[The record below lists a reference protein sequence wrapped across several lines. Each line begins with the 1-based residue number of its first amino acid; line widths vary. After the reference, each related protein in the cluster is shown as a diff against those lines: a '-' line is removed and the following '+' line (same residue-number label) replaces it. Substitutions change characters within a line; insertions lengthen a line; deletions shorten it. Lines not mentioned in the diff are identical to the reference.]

1 MSSHCVLTNS
11 AKGKH
16 SPGCESVD
24 ASPHLL
30 PTWHGCV
37 GWHERRARRKLDNWR
52 LAGLIRRKGK
62 LITVVAAKSD
72 TPISVKR
79 TANGQAQT
87 EQADAGRATSDTNVN
102 LKSDTPT
109 LVNRTGRSKAPP
121 EAGLPQ
127 LPPERTPLVP
137 LPPLA
142 VTHRLVSDLG
152 HNDTRVD
159 YLSACGCLLALGLAA
174 VGLIANA
181 TFGVSMG
188 ITVWQQTL
196 YALLWASID
205 GIALWLPSM
214 ALWLWRNQ
222 HRVLAAAASVMCAGA
237 IYASALAANGFLSS
251 TVGETIAERHS
262 FIQQRASLARHKED
276 LERDLA
282 AVQLPPV
289 ITTDAGVETLEAAA
303 KSKAAARERECLR
316 PGPICHQYENEETEL
331 RKKLADVHASRAAYD
346 RADKLKVEIT
356 ADQHAIDALP
366 VMINA
371 DPQAASVAA
380 FLQWASFGRLGT
392 GTNAVAA
399 SWIGVVVIFLA
410 LPGFLLMLCVD
421 YGGRH
426 SYFFR
431 HLRPREKPA
440 QGGSVFGLPH
450 MMCPTPGLRHGPLRV
465 PRPVGH
471 MPR

>member
-1 MSSHCVLTNS
+1 MIDQNTTTQDTPDNVVALRSQQFSEAQALAWLRERGRITAPASHLARV
-11 AKGKH
+11 
-16 SPGCESVD
+16 
-24 ASPHLL
+24 
-30 PTWHGCV
+30 W
-37 GWHERRARRKLDNWR
+37 GWPERRTRRKLDSWK

-62 LITVVAAKSD
+62 LIAVVAAKSD

-87 EQADAGRATSDTNVN
+87 EQADANCATSDTNVN

-121 EAGLPQ
+121 DAGLPE
-127 LPPERTPLVP
+127 LPPETTPLVP
-137 LPPLA
+137 LLPPLA
-142 VTHRLVSDLG
+142 VTDRLVPDLG
-152 HNDTRVD
+152 HNDTLVD
-159 YLSACGCLLALGLAA
+159 YLSASGPLLALGLAT

-188 ITVWQQTL
+188 MTVWQQTL

-222 HRVLAAAASVMCAGA
+222 HRVLAAAASMMCAGA
-237 IYASALAANGFLSS
+237 IYASALAANGFLSG
-251 TVGETIAERHS
+251 TVGNTIAERQS
-262 FIQQRASLARHKED
+262 LIEQRAGLSRHKED

-289 ITTDAGVETLEAAA
+289 ITTDAGIETLEAAA

-346 RADKLKVEIT
+346 RADKLKEGIT

-366 VMINA
+366 VITNA
-371 DPQAASVAA
+371 DPQAASMAA
-380 FLQWASFGRLGT
+380 FLQWASFGRLGA

-399 SWIGVVVIFLA
+399 SRIGVVVIFLA
-410 LPGFLLMLCVD
+410 LPGFLLMLCGLKRTAVA
-421 YGGRH
+421 
-426 SYFFR
+426 
-431 HLRPREKPA
+431 PQREGPA
-440 QGGSVFGLPH
+440 ELKARRQLN
-450 MMCPTPGLRHGPLRV
+450 
-465 PRPVGH
+465 
-471 MPR
+471 